1 MGRSVSTHRH
11 AVETVYL
18 HLEVEEAHTYQEDW
32 DDFITDL
39 QDNVLKEK
47 YPSLTDCDRW
57 QDREDHVIL
66 ENRQVEVS
74 VSEYCGCVAICLA
87 PLDPDNNFHVAIAE
101 RAAKG
106 FTACLHKAF
115 PSSALRSQGFMSNGG
130 QVFTKVSA

>member
-11 AVETVYL
+11 AVATVYL
-18 HLEVEEAHTYQEDW
+18 HPEFEEAHTYQEDW

-39 QDNVLKEK
+39 RDNVLKEK
-47 YPSLTDCDRW
+47 YPALTDCNRW
-57 QDREDHVIL
+57 QDRENHVIL
-66 ENRQVEVS
+66 ENSQVEVS
-74 VSEYCGCVAICLA
+74 VSEYGGLVAVCLA
-87 PLDPDNNFHVAIAE
+87 PLDLDNNFQRAVAE
-101 RAAKG
+101 RMAKG